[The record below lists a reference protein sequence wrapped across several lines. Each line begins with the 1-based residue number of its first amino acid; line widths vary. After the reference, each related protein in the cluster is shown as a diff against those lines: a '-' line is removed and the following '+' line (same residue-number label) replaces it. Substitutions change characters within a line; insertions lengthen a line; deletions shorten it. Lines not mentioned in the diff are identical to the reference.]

1 MRSFRPLLALVVA
14 TALVIAP
21 TAPTASGGSP
31 PRAEAVSLGVPLSD
45 VLLIGGTV
53 ARGPNGQTAIWNI
66 SAGAPAYLNAI
77 NPVNGASLLSVPLPG
92 AEGSYTVVATP
103 DGTMYVGTYNNGHLY
118 RLRPGATSVEDLGR
132 PLASESFIWALT
144 TDEQGNVYGGTYP
157 GGRMFRFDH
166 TTGAIRDYGK
176 VLASQPYV
184 KSIGYANGKIY
195 TGSLPDA
202 HIMEIDAATGAK
214 TELPSPPNLGDP
226 LLKSVYDLSV
236 RAGRVYIRVGGA
248 FPMPMY
254 VWDIASRTWV
264 DEIPLAHG
272 LDISPVGANGELYFI
287 QASELR
293 EYDPA
298 TKTLTGTGLRFT
310 GRIQNAR
317 SIGFAELGLP
327 DYPGTSV
334 VGTLWRGEEFRY
346 NPQTGKSEIF
356 LTDVRREP
364 IEILALSGGDKLIYT
379 GGYLNGGV
387 TATDPKTGV
396 GQFNRFSQTEAILE
410 AADGRVWIGTY
421 PEARLYSYNPAQAW
435 SSPEYAPGP
444 PGSPDNPKL
453 AVNLKPVLQ
462 MRARAL
468 VEVNGKI
475 AVGTVPDGDRLGGA
489 LAIHDPRTGETAS
502 YRNVVQDESV
512 FGLTARQGIVYG
524 GTSITGGLGT
534 TKPTR
539 ESGTVFAW
547 DVARGVKLWE
557 SVPVPKAPT
566 VSSVTFGPDGRL
578 WGVASKTVFELDPRH
593 GTVLRSF
600 ALGTTTATG
609 DIVATRDGV
618 YVSIDLNKIYRIA
631 PGRWQTPKLYLEHPH
646 RRLAVQGGQRL
657 VFSNGPELFRVDIG
671 R

>member
-1 MRSFRPLLALVVA
+1 MRFFRPLLALTVA
-14 TALVIAP
+14 TALVATPAVP
-21 TAPTASGGSP
+21 TVAAGP
-31 PRAEAVSLGVPLSD
+31 PHAVAVSLGVPLSD

-53 ARGPNGQTAIWNI
+53 APGPGGKTAIWNI
-66 SAGAPAYLNAI
+66 SSGVPAYLNALD
-77 NPVNGASLLSVPLPG
+77 PVNGTSLLSTPLPG

-103 DGTMYVGTYNNGHLY
+103 TGTIYVGSYNNGHLY
-118 RLRPGATSVEDLGR
+118 RLRPGATAVEDLGR

-144 TDEQGNVYGGTYP
+144 TDEQGTVYGGTYP
-157 GGRMFRFDH
+157 GGRVFSFNDS
-166 TTGAIRDYGK
+166 TGAIRDYGK
-176 VLASQPYV
+176 VIASQPYV
-184 KSIGYANGKIY
+184 KSIGYANGKLY

-202 HIMEIDAATGAK
+202 HVMEIDVATGAA
-214 TELPSPPNLGDP
+214 TELPPPPNLGDP
-226 LLKSVYDLSV
+226 KLKSVYDLSV
-236 RAGRVYIRVGGA
+236 RGGRVYIRVGGA

-272 LDISPVGANGELYFI
+272 LDISPLGANGELYFI

-293 EYDPA
+293 RYDPA
-298 TKTLTGTGLRFT
+298 TKTLTGTGLTFT

-317 SIGFAELGLP
+317 AIGYADLGLP

-356 LTDVRREP
+356 LTNVRREP
-364 IEILALSGGDKLIYT
+364 IDILGLSGGARNVYT
-379 GGYLNGGV
+379 GGYLNGGLSV
-387 TATDPKTGV
+387 TDPKTGATK
-396 GQFNRFSQTEAILE
+396 FNRFSQTEQTME
-410 AADGRVWIGTY
+410 ASDGTVWIGTY
-421 PEARLYSYNPAQAW
+421 PEARLYSYDPRLPWN
-435 SSPEYAPGP
+435 SLEYSPGP
-444 PGSPDNPKL
+444 PGTPANPKL
-453 AVNLKPVLQ
+453 AVNLKPELQ
-462 MRARAL
+462 NRARAL

-475 AVGTVPDGDRLGGA
+475 AVGTVPEGDRLGGA
-489 LAIHDPRTGETAS
+489 LALYDPQSGTTTT

-547 DVARGVKLWE
+547 DVEGKRKLWE
-557 SVPVPKAPT
+557 TVPVVKAPT
-566 VSSVTFGPDGRL
+566 VSSVTFGPDGTL
-578 WGVASKTVFELDPRH
+578 WGVAGKTVFAMDPRY

-600 ALGTTTATG
+600 VLGTTSQTG

-618 YVSIDLNKIYRIA
+618 YVSIDWNKIYRIA
-631 PGRWQTPKLYLEHPH
+631 PGDRATPKLYLEHPH

-657 VFSNGPELFRVDIG
+657 VFSNGPELFRVDIK